1 MASRDPAI
9 AERTRRYRAWIRSSL
24 RAALLRAAA
33 SPEIEASALDDRAR
47 LVQASLLGAPVA
59 ARGGAADD
67 AVAALDA
74 LRREGRRWRTDAAK
88 GDRR

>member
-1 MASRDPAI
+1 MAPRDPAI
-9 AERTRRYRAWIRSSL
+9 AERTRRYRAWIRSSPR

-33 SPEIEASALDDRAR
+33 SQEIEAASGAL
-47 LVQASLLGAPVA
+47 VA
-59 ARGGAADD
+59 ARGAAADD

-74 LRREGRRWRTDAAK
+74 LRREVRRWRTDAAE

>member
-1 MASRDPAI
+1 MPPRDPAI
-9 AERTRRYRAWIRSSL
+9 AERTRRYRERIRGSL
-24 RAALLRAAA
+24 PAALLRAEA
-33 SPEIEASALDDRAR
+33 SPEIEAASGAL
-47 LVQASLLGAPVA
+47 VA

-74 LRREGRRWRTDAAK
+74 LRREVRRWRTDAAE